1 MDEPIRSSAIAKVA
15 DRARAATDHVA
26 EKTTGAVTVAR
37 NSVGDSVDS
46 VAKRADAGSQWTPER
61 VDDVKRGPDRY
72 WTSARSTYGRAHTPP
87 SG

>member
-46 VAKRADAGSQWTPER
+46 VAKRADAGSGHRNGSTTSNEVPI
-61 VDDVKRGPDRY
+61 GY